1 MPGFRMKLLCCS
13 APPAVLAA
21 LLFVFTVLPAA
32 AEKVGTITFL
42 LGGREEIQVKPSTSQ
57 VWSPARL
64 KAAVMDGDMI
74 KTLVESRC
82 EITLTDGT
90 IIRIGENSSF
100 HFIDVNLKKQVRQL
114 RAELPQ
120 GEAWVNASTAKAGK
134 KDFQLKAPTAVC
146 AIRGTIYDVAADSA
160 TTCKVYDGKVEV
172 GPVTKWSTSMP
183 REARSG
189 PPQQVQGPVEVPGP
203 FEVTLE
209 EWQQIVRGQQI
220 VVRKDGKFAKS
231 LFDQKADSTDE
242 WVKWNKELDAK
253 AKK

>member
-1 MPGFRMKLLCCS
+1 MLDFRIKPYFYS
-13 APPAVLAA
+13 AVPAVLAA
-21 LLFVFTVLPAA
+21 LFVFAVTPAA

-42 LGGREEIQVKPSTSQ
+42 LGGKEEIQVKPFNSE

-64 KAAVMDGDMI
+64 KAAVMDGDVI

-100 HFIDVNLKKQVRQL
+100 HFIDVNLKKQMRRL

-134 KDFQLKAPTAVC
+134 KDYQLKAPTAVC
-146 AIRGTIYDVAADSA
+146 AIRGTIYDVIADSA

-183 REARSG
+183 GAAKRTARQAGPRGGARSLRG
-189 PPQQVQGPVEVPGP
+189 DPGRVAADCARTADRGAQGWQVR
-203 FEVTLE
+203 
-209 EWQQIVRGQQI
+209 QI
-220 VVRKDGKFAKS
+220 A
-231 LFDQKADSTDE
+231 L
-242 WVKWNKELDAK
+242 
-253 AKK
+253 